1 MSVTQILLN
10 HAITKVTVCPK
21 YSPWDSHLTIVK
33 NFKKRVGR
41 KLLIFPI
48 YEIVPEAVT
57 HWWTEEFICES
68 KDLPE
73 YRSKLYVEDG
83 VIYENPFCHI
93 YMNDQSSEKI
103 YFSSAEKLN
112 EYVETLKAQ
121 APHIIVK

>member
-1 MSVTQILLN
+1 MSVTQILFN
-10 HAITKVTVCPK
+10 HAISRVTVCPK
-21 YSPWDSHLTIVK
+21 YSPWDSHLTIVQ

-41 KLLIFPI
+41 KFLIIPI

-73 YRSKLYVEDG
+73 HRSKLYVEDG
-83 VIYENPFCHI
+83 EIYEIPFCTI

-103 YFSSAEKLN
+103 YFSSVEKLN
-112 EYVETLKAQ
+112 EYVETLKSQ
-121 APHIIVK
+121 APHIIVN